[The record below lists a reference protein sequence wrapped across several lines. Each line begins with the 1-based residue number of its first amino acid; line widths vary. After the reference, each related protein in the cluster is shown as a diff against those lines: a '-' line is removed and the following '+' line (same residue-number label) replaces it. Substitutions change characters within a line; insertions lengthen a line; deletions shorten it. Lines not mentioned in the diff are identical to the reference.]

1 MELNLAAN
9 KIIQFLNSGHKCPAD
24 PRSSSGLPSKVKGLP
39 VLPPPLLLL
48 QSTLATLG
56 SIPRPRS
63 QLGESLQQ
71 AQCICP
77 HNGHTERPPGVPN
90 HLAQLPRS
98 CFPTL
103 SPAHSRHSGLRKC
116 KQQLVHVRG
125 YVPPGRHCATADTLV
140 YLSTSSL
147 LVV

>member
-1 MELNLAAN
+1 MLPGGHKTKTKLQIKPLRTGNIKLIVAANKIGNMELNLAAN

-77 HNGHTERPPGVPN
+77 HNGYTQRPPGVPD

-103 SPAHSRHSGLRKC
+103 SPAHSRHS
-116 KQQLVHVRG
+116 
-125 YVPPGRHCATADTLV
+125 
-140 YLSTSSL
+140 
-147 LVV
+147 

>member
-1 MELNLAAN
+1 MWLQTKSSA
-9 KIIQFLNSGHKCPAD
+9 IFQILNSGHKCPAD

-71 AQCICP
+71 AQSICP
-77 HNGHTERPPGVPN
+77 HDGYTQRPPGVPN
-90 HLAQLPRS
+90 HLAQLLFS
-98 CFPTL
+98 IL
-103 SPAHSRHSGLRKC
+103 
-116 KQQLVHVRG
+116 QQN
-125 YVPPGRHCATADTLV
+125 PPILAVKRPNTIQ
-140 YLSTSSL
+140 S
-147 LVV
+147 